1 MKPLIVL
8 TNDDGIRSPGL
19 RAAVQAV
26 MDLGDVLI
34 VAPRNQQSSMGRAF
48 IGPGKTQRRDYVAK
62 GKHIRA
68 FAVTTSPAPTVRHAA
83 LLIADRKPS
92 LVISGINYG
101 ENLGNG
107 ITVSGTIGAALE
119 AANLGVPAIAVSVAT
134 SIEYHLSYST
144 DIDFTIGAR
153 YTRKFAKQIL
163 SRGMPRGAD
172 VISINIPRSVAKS
185 VGWRWTRVSR
195 ASYFHST
202 IEETLRGKRF
212 SGYDVKVDLETLE
225 RDSDIYAV
233 MVDGVVSV
241 SPLTLDLSAHVTPR
255 DLKLWGRRSTN
266 NQKSAI

>member
-26 MDLGDVLI
+26 MDCGDLLI
-34 VAPRNQQSSMGRAF
+34 VAPRHQQSSMGRAF
-48 IGPGKTQRRDYVAK
+48 IGPGDSRRHDYVVTR
-62 GKHIRA
+62 KHLRA
-68 FAVTTSPAPTVRHAA
+68 YAVTTSPAPTVRHAA

-107 ITVSGTIGAALE
+107 VTVSGTIGAALE
-119 AANLGVPAIAVSVAT
+119 AANLGIPALAVSVAT
-134 SIEYHLSYST
+134 PVEYHMSYSE
-144 DIDFTIGAR
+144 DVDFAVAAR
-153 YTRKFAKQIL
+153 YTRKFARQIL
-163 SRGMPRGAD
+163 ERGMPRGAD
-172 VISINIPRSVAKS
+172 AISINVPRDVPRS

-202 IEETLRGKRF
+202 IAETRRRKRF
-212 SGYDVKVDLETLE
+212 TGYAVQVNLETLE

-233 MVDGVVSV
+233 MVDGIVSV
-241 SPLTLDLSAHVTPR
+241 SPLSLDLTAPVPR
-255 DLKLWGRRSTN
+255 RELARWAK
-266 NQKSAI
+266 K